1 MRFDPLLVGN
11 IFKEISNVGGYTAQ
25 GVGGAG
31 LNAAGHRRLLKL
43 CPHGLVSMRLA
54 ETVLAAVLAITKKL
68 IVRARLMSAN
78 DPKRTSHHSRN
89 ELGMGFL
96 FLEILVSNPYVS
108 FCAMSRGFRLAR
120 AGETGRERSDSGGRQ
135 YLQDGVP
142 RYPGGAALK
151 SSRPMSAFEVRA
163 DMKI

>member
-1 MRFDPLLVGN
+1 MMRFDPLLVGN

-31 LNAAGHRRLLKL
+31 LNAAGHHRRLLRL
-43 CPHGLVSMRLA
+43 SPHGLIDIRLA

-78 DPKRTSHHSRN
+78 DPKRTSHRSQN

-96 FLEILVSNPYVS
+96 FLEILVSKPYVS

-120 AGETGRERSDSGGRQ
+120 AGETGRERSDSGGR
-135 YLQDGVP
+135 
-142 RYPGGAALK
+142 
-151 SSRPMSAFEVRA
+151 
-163 DMKI
+163 

>member
-1 MRFDPLLVGN
+1 MMRFDPLLVGN
-11 IFKEISNVGGYTAQ
+11 IFKEISNVGGYPAQ

-43 CPHGLVSMRLA
+43 CPHGLVDIRLA

-89 ELGMGFL
+89 EPGMGF
-96 FLEILVSNPYVS
+96 F
-108 FCAMSRGFRLAR
+108 A
-120 AGETGRERSDSGGRQ
+120 Q
-135 YLQDGVP
+135 
-142 RYPGGAALK
+142 YPGAFVWREPVKQVESGAILATVDFNTFKMACLATQAALRHLK

-163 DMKI
+163 DMQN